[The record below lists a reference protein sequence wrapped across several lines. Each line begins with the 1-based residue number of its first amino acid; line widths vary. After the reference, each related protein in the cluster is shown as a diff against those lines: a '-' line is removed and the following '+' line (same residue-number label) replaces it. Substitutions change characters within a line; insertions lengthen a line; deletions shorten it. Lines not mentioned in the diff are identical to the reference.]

1 MTIYTLDFEECLKNY
16 KEYHVSLKKVNEEK
30 EKFTKEVENIKKEME
45 SIISQSRSFLLDD
58 ATKKS
63 SAMRFQELQEKAI
76 RLESDFR
83 SSIVEMQN
91 SEVEKNFNSLNEVIQ
106 KWVEGL
112 NIDMLL
118 NKNQVIF
125 SKMSYDATSEF
136 IQVMKDREIYE
147 DFNEDL
153 MK

>member
-1 MTIYTLDFEECLKNY
+1 MKIYTLDFEECLKNY
-16 KEYHVSLKKVNEEK
+16 KEYHFSLKKVNEEK

-45 SIISQSRSFLLDD
+45 SIINQSRSFLLDD

-136 IQVMKDREIYE
+136 IQVMKDFEIYE
-147 DFNEDL
+147 EFSEN
-153 MK
+153 